1 MQVFESVADFEK
13 FVLDCCKVAVTNAE
27 EKIHKTI
34 DTFLKQYYSEFTPRE
49 YIRTNQLLHSLVK
62 TGVKS
67 TGNGYEAEVYFDV
80 GRLNYET
87 GLMYLQH
94 TAEHGRFGWATWSGG
109 QVLETAMQ
117 GSHGGYTGAFN
128 GHGSFAGAYGT
139 PIWAASMAKLGNI
152 IQLLVKEL
160 RAAGIPIH

>member
-13 FVLDCCKVAVTNAE
+13 FVLDCCKVAVANAE

-67 TGNGYEAEVYFDV
+67 TGNGYEAEVYFDA
-80 GRLNYET
+80 GRLNYQM
-87 GLMYLQH
+87 GFMPLQH
-94 TAEHGRFGWATWSGG
+94 TPEHGMYGYATWSGG

-117 GSHGGYTGAFN
+117 GSHGGAE
-128 GHGSFAGAYGT
+128 YGT
-139 PIWAASMAKLGNI
+139 PIWAMSMAKLGNI
-152 IQLLVKEL
+152 IQLLVREL
-160 RAAGIPIH
+160 RVAGIPIH